1 MKKATKTPAR
11 TRHGSKYPKVATLP
25 DGAVPVSE
33 FSKIQGFKNPAYVY
47 VKFERYQAG
56 KGEAPG
62 YTVINWQGINFAVPE

>member
-25 DGAVPVSE
+25 KAEGPVSE
-33 FSKIQGFKNPAYVY
+33 FSKIQWFKNPAYVY
-47 VKFERYQAG
+47 VKFERYKAG

>member
-1 MKKATKTPAR
+1 MKKATKTAQR
-11 TRHGSKYPKVATLP
+11 TRHGSKYPKVVFLP
-25 DGAVPVSE
+25 KEAIPISE
-33 FSKIQGFKNPAYVY
+33 FAKMLGFKNPAYVY